1 MFPDKI
7 LSVWR
12 LALTSLQ
19 RNIPALLL
27 YVVESK
33 GSSPG
38 RQGFFMVVNAAGEME
53 GSIGGGIMEHKF
65 GEMAR
70 ERLRNNDPIPSI
82 RRQVHDKEVAK
93 DQSGMI
99 CSGEQTIGLYILHSK
114 DVNTLEQ
121 LIASLVAYKNGC
133 LRLSPR
139 GLDFSPEP
147 PEKDFF
153 FHQSSNEEWLYE
165 EKTGYKSQLF
175 IIGGGHVA
183 LAFSRIMRTMD
194 FYISLFDDR
203 EALKSLDRNEHVHTR
218 TILNDYGELSGLIS
232 GGEQQYV
239 TVMTQGYRTDDLAVR
254 ALLPKSFRYFGL
266 LGSKAKIGKLFETYR
281 LAGIPEEQLKQL
293 KAPAGLAIHSQTPEE
308 IAISIAAEIIQTKA
322 SPIGEAN

>member
-19 RNIPALLL
+19 RNLPALLL

-82 RRQVHDKEVAK
+82 RRQVHHKEGAK

-99 CSGEQTIGLYILHSK
+99 CSGEQTIALYILHSG
-114 DVNTLEQ
+114 DMNTLEQ
-121 LIASLVAYKNGC
+121 LIASLVVYKNGR

-139 GLDFSPEP
+139 GLDFSPRA

-153 FHQSSNEEWLYE
+153 FQQSSPDQWLYE
-165 EKTGYKSQLF
+165 ERTGYKSQLF

-203 EALKSLDRNEHVHTR
+203 ETLKSLDRNEHVHTR
-218 TILNDYGELSGLIS
+218 TILKDYGELAELIA

-254 ALLPKSFRYFGL
+254 ALLPKRFRYFGL

-281 LAGIPEEQLKQL
+281 LAGIPEERLKQI

-322 SPIGEAN
+322 SPIGEAT